1 MRKQQYKKKIK
12 SSKDQSLVVKNGKKE
27 ITQAFTV
34 VHQHL
39 KQIVRSEQE
48 NTNLRHEE
56 NEDQKGLVYREIFR
70 VKDKHS

>member
-1 MRKQQYKKKIK
+1 ME
-12 SSKDQSLVVKNGKKE
+12 KKE

-70 VKDKHS
+70 VKEKHS